1 MFTHSIVL
9 LQNGQLFIIVIKTF
23 YIVLQKP
30 TRKFILVATISV
42 AIVCYQG
49 NLQSQTATGD
59 CRIFAPRIKIH
70 VPYLAYQVA

>member
-30 TRKFILVATISV
+30 TRKFILVATVSV
-42 AIVCYQG
+42 AIVCY
-49 NLQSQTATGD
+49 
-59 CRIFAPRIKIH
+59 H
-70 VPYLAYQVA
+70 